1 MLQNESLDHR
11 RSNMYYSVEHS
22 MWPHGQFELFYIHVE
37 NLTFKVKNLI
47 FPFILAIET
56 KLKTWMQDRKV
67 AKS

>member
-1 MLQNESLDHR
+1 
-11 RSNMYYSVEHS
+11 MYYSVEHS